1 MLNKY
6 NKLVLTA
13 LAVTICFACQN
24 DQKVQGADEV
34 PAALNYTAKDID
46 GKDVKLAKYEGR
58 VLLVVNLASR

>member
-6 NKLVLTA
+6 SRSVLTT
-13 LAVTICFACQN
+13 LAITICFACYG
-24 DQKVQGADEV
+24 DEEIQGADKV
-34 PAALNYTAKDID
+34 PAALNHTAKDID

>member
-6 NKLVLTA
+6 NKSVLTA
-13 LAVTICFACQN
+13 LAVTICFVCHS
-24 DQKVQGADEV
+24 DQEVQGADKV
-34 PAALNYTAKDID
+34 PSALNHTAKDID

>member
-6 NKLVLTA
+6 SQSVFTA
-13 LAVTICFACQN
+13 LAVTICFACQS
-24 DQKVQGADEV
+24 DREVQGADKV
-34 PAALNYTAKDID
+34 PAALNHTAKDID

>member
-6 NKLVLTA
+6 SKSILTA
-13 LAVTICFACQN
+13 LAVTICCAGQS
-24 DQKVQGADEV
+24 DQEVQGAAKV
-34 PAALNYTAKDID
+34 PAALNHTAKDID

>member
-6 NKLVLTA
+6 NKSVLTA
-13 LAVTICFACQN
+13 LAVTICFACHSGQE
-24 DQKVQGADEV
+24 VQGADKV
-34 PAALNYTAKDID
+34 PSALNHTAKDID